1 MTTLHG
7 LHEQGQ
13 SPWLDYIRKDLI
25 DNGELQKWVDNG
37 VRGVT
42 SNPTLFEQAIAKSDL
57 YNADIAQLAAAGK
70 STVEIYDALSI
81 LDITRAA
88 DVLRP
93 VYDQSQGA
101 DGFVSL
107 EVSPALCDDHQ
118 QTIAEGRRLWHAVQR
133 PNLMI
138 KVPAT
143 PEGLLAIRQLIAD
156 GINVNVTLM
165 FTLQDFTDVADAYM
179 SGLEDRAAA
188 GGKLTD
194 VSSVA
199 SLFVSR
205 VDSAVENAIPAELK
219 EQLFGKVAIA
229 NVRRIYREF
238 ATVFGSARFAAL
250 KAKGARVQRPLFA
263 STGVKS
269 KALPDV
275 LYVETLIGPDTVNT
289 MPPQTLSAFLDH
301 GKVARTAD
309 QHDAQDDEV
318 LALCERQGIHLAE
331 VGKDLKAKGLKSFSD
346 SFDSLLQTIET
357 QRAQALSAP
366 SN

>member
-1 MTTLHG
+1 MMTTLHG
-7 LHEQGQ
+7 LHEHGQ

-25 DNGELQKWVDNG
+25 DNGELQKWVDSG

-57 YNADIAQLAAAGK
+57 YNGDIARLAAQGK
-70 STVEIYDALSI
+70 STVEIYDTLSI
-81 LDITRAA
+81 HDITRAA
-88 DVLRP
+88 DVMRS
-93 VYDQSQGA
+93 VYDASSGA

-118 QTIAEGRRLWHAVQR
+118 QTISEGRRLWHAVNR

-165 FTLQDFTDVADAYM
+165 FTLQDFRDVADAYM
-179 SGLEDRAAA
+179 SGLEDRAKA
-188 GGKLTD
+188 GASLAD

-205 VDSAVENAIPAELK
+205 VDSAADALIPANLK
-219 EQLFGKVAIA
+219 DQLFGKVAIA

-238 ATVFGSARFAAL
+238 AKVFGDARFAAL

-269 KALPDV
+269 PSLPDV
-275 LYVETLIGPDTVNT
+275 LYVEALIGPDTVNT
-289 MPPQTLSAFLDH
+289 MPPQTLTAFLDH
-301 GKVARTAD
+301 GKVNRTAD
-309 QHDAQDDEV
+309 QHADADDQV
-318 LALCERQGIHLAE
+318 LATCAQNGIHVDQIGA
-331 VGKDLKAKGLKSFSD
+331 DLKTKGLKSFSD
-346 SFDSLLQTIET
+346 SFDSLMQTIDT
-357 QRAQALSAP
+357 QRKQALATKA
-366 SN
+366 

>member
-1 MTTLHG
+1 MTTLHE
-7 LHEQGQ
+7 LHQQGQ

-25 DNGELQKWVDNG
+25 DNGELQTWIDKG

-57 YNADIAQLAAAGK
+57 YNADIARLAAQGK
-70 STVEIYDALSI
+70 STVEIYDTLSI
-81 LDITRAA
+81 DDITRAA
-88 DVLRP
+88 DVLRA
-93 VYDQSQGA
+93 VYDASEGA

-107 EVSPALCDDHQ
+107 EVSPELCDDHE
-118 QTIAEGRRLWHAVQR
+118 QTVAEGRRLWKAVNR

-165 FTLQDFTDVADAYM
+165 FTLSDFRDVADAYM

-188 GGKLTD
+188 GKDLST

-205 VDSAVENAIPAELK
+205 VDSAVEAVLPAAMK
-219 EQLFGKVAIA
+219 SDLFGKVAIA
-229 NVRRIYREF
+229 NVRCIYRDFFE
-238 ATVFGSARFAAL
+238 VFGSARFTAL
-250 KAKGARVQRPLFA
+250 KGKGARVQRPLFA

-269 KALPDV
+269 PALPDV

-289 MPPQTLSAFLDH
+289 MPPQTLTAFLDH
-301 GKVARTAD
+301 GSVQRTAD
-309 QHDAQDDEV
+309 SHQESDDRV
-318 LALCERQGIHLAE
+318 LALCAQNGIDVAAIGAE
-331 VGKDLKAKGLKSFSD
+331 LKHKGLKSFAD
-346 SFDSLLQTIET
+346 SFASLMQTIDT
-357 QRAQALSAP
+357 QRAQALSTKA
-366 SN
+366 